1 MASSPGWVLGFGP
14 LLSTSQNP
22 LVMSEPPDVAPEKY
36 ASKVNR
42 LVPGLNVAVIVST
55 VPPVSLRP

>member
-22 LVMSEPPDVAPEKY
+22 LVMSDPPEVAPEKY
-36 ASKVNR
+36 ASNVRR
-42 LVPGLNVAVIVST
+42 LVAGLNVAVIVST